1 MTPGSRLPRKR
12 HWAALTA
19 GAAITLSALGG
30 GIAAAQS
37 PAASTGTEPALA
49 SPDPANSPFLQRLQ
63 ANSALTVDTTAF
75 KKDGPYNIAALTQG
89 PINGWGTIFDE
100 TIKWA
105 AAQVP
110 DQVASIQVFPANG
123 DPNQQT
129 SDMENAITQKPDAII
144 LTPMSKAALSAPTER
159 AMAAGIPVILCN
171 SGLDT
176 DKYVTEVGRNLY
188 LTGFESAAHLAQ
200 MLGGTGNVVLFHGIA
215 GVDTAETWKQGATDA
230 FAQYPGIKI
239 VAEANANWSPA
250 DSKTAMEG
258 ILAANPQID
267 GVWTGGSEMAI
278 GAINAL
284 KDASRPMPK
293 FGVTNPQNG
302 FLRLV
307 KENDIQFW
315 GAPYPPSVAKLCLDY
330 ALKVLAGESVQ
341 KYNDVIDIWDG
352 VGSIDNST
360 IDTLYRAECTDE
372 YIGPVFLP
380 DDQLKTLGFCS

>member
-1 MTPGSRLPRKR
+1 MTSRSRTTRRLA
-12 HWAALTA
+12 WLTVAASA
-19 GAAITLSALGG
+19 TLALGALG
-30 GIAAAQS
+30 TGVAAQS
-37 PAASTGTEPALA
+37 PGASGDATALA
-49 SPDPANSPFLQRLQ
+49 SPDVANAPFLQRLQ
-63 ANSALTVDTTAF
+63 ANAETMVDTSAW
-75 KKDGPYNIAALTQG
+75 KKDGPYTIAALTQG
-89 PINGWGTIFDE
+89 PFNGWGSIFDE
-100 TIKWA
+100 TISWA
-105 AAQVP
+105 AGENP
-110 DQVASIQVFPANG
+110 DVASIQVFPSNG

-129 SDMENAITQKPDAII
+129 ADMENAITQAPSAII

-176 DKYVTEVGRNLY
+176 DQYVTEVGRNLY

-215 GVDTAETWKQGATDA
+215 GVDTAETWKQAALDA
-230 FAQYPGIKI
+230 FAQYPGIT
-239 VAEANANWSPA
+239 VVGEANANWSPA

-258 ILAANPQID
+258 FLAANPQID

-284 KDASRPMPK
+284 KDAGRTMPV

-307 KENDIQFW
+307 NENDIQFW

-330 ALKVLAGESVQ
+330 AVKVLKGESVP
-341 KYNDVIDIWDG
+341 KYNDVIDLWEG
-352 VGSIDNST
+352 VGSIDNAT
-360 IDTLYRAECTDE
+360 IDTLYRPECTDE

-380 DDQLKTLGFCS
+380 QEQLVSLGFCS

>member
-1 MTPGSRLPRKR
+1 MTPRTRTTATRVAGLVAVATTAIGALCGP
-12 HWAALTA
+12 AAL
-19 GAAITLSALGG
+19 
-30 GIAAAQS
+30 AQS
-37 PAASTGTEPALA
+37 PGTTGVPLA
-49 SPDPANSPFLQRLQ
+49 SPDPANAPFLARILEN
-63 ANSALTVDTTAF
+63 AATTVDTSAW
-75 KKDGPYNIAALTQG
+75 KKDGPYDIAALTQG

-105 AAQVP
+105 AGQVP
-110 DQVASIQVFPANG
+110 DKVSSVQVFPSNG

-129 SDMENAITQKPDAII
+129 SDMENAITTGPDAII
-144 LTPMSKAALSAPTER
+144 MTPMSKAALSAPTER

-176 DKYVTEVGRNLY
+176 DQYVTEVGRNLY
-188 LTGFESAAHLAQ
+188 LTGFESAARLAQ
-200 MLGGTGNVVLFHGIA
+200 MLGGSGNVVMFHGIA
-215 GVDTAETWKQGATDA
+215 GVDTAETWSQGAHDA
-230 FAQYPGIKI
+230 LAQYPGITI

-258 ILAANPQID
+258 ILASNPQID

-284 KDASRPMPK
+284 VEAGRPMPK

-307 KENDIQFW
+307 LENDVEFW
-315 GAPYPPSVAKLCLDY
+315 GAPYPPSVAKPCLDK
-330 ALKVLAGESVQ
+330 ALEVLAGQPVQ
-341 KYNDVIDIWDG
+341 KYNDVIDTWPE
-352 VGSIDNST
+352 VGGIDNST
-360 IDTLYRAECTDE
+360 LETLYRPECTDE

-380 DDQLKTLGFCS
+380 DDQLRSLGFCK